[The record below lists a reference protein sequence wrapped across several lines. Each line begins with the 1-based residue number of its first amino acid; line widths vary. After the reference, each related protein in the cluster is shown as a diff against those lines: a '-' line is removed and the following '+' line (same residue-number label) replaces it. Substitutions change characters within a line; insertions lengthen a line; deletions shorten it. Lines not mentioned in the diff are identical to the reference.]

1 MRSDMQLPKGK
12 AVLVA
17 RRHRREEA
25 VGMQAGGLRDS
36 NSEITKGAISMQVWE
51 TPHQSPSCQSI
62 SVTSGETGFMSAG
75 PFISCVILGKLSQLS
90 GPWFSHWDRGAK
102 SKRPKGYSSK
112 CMQGGRGISTC

>member
-17 RRHRREEA
+17 GRHRGEEA

-36 NSEITKGAISMQVWE
+36 NSEIPKGADSMQVWE

-75 PFISCVILGKLSQLS
+75 PFISCVILGKLALWALVFSL
-90 GPWFSHWDRGAK
+90 GPWG
-102 SKRPKGYSSK
+102 
-112 CMQGGRGISTC
+112 